1 MNETKNTS
9 LIAAIEELKKSPGT
23 IAAIQKYR
31 ADHPEKYKIFW
42 MFRQSMDFSVIM
54 NDPNYCG
61 QGCSPSLLA
70 RLATEL
76 SALQLK
82 TIEFSVISIDQIS
95 AMQNYYEI
103 GEHTLKIFIPKQITR
118 P

>member
-31 ADHPEKYKIFW
+31 ADHPERFSEFR
-42 MFRQSMDFSVIM
+42 MFTQSMEFSVIM
-54 NDPNYCG
+54 NNYCG
-61 QGCSPSLLA
+61 QGCSPSLLSK
-70 RLATEL
+70 LSTEL

-82 TIEFSVISIDQIS
+82 TIELSVASIDEIS
-95 AMQNYYEI
+95 AMKSYYEI
-103 GEHTLKIFIPKQITR
+103 GEGILKIFIPKQIIR